1 MWSLN
6 PLANATKFIDYG
18 VDNLI
23 VSDVTKTKSILEKM
37 NNRSTLKKI
46 NSKIKSYFS

>member
-23 VSDVTKTKSILEKM
+23 VSDVNKTKELLESMQNRSKLEKI
-37 NNRSTLKKI
+37 NNKI
-46 NSKIKSYFS
+46 ETYFT